1 MRSVPSE
8 RTGRAGEMSPLAP
21 CPSYRWERL
30 GCLVRAEYDVVVA
43 LVWYSSLD
51 AALHARK
58 VERA

>member
-1 MRSVPSE
+1 
-8 RTGRAGEMSPLAP
+8 MSPLAP

-30 GCLVRAEYDVVVA
+30 GCLVRAEYNVVVA

-51 AALHARK
+51 AALHTRK